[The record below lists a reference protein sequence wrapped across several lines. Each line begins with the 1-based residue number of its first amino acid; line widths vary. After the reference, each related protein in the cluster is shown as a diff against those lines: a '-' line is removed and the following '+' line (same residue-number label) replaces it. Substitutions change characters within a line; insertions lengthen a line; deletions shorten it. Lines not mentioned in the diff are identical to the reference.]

1 MYTGVLSK
9 KQLKI
14 QEKIRKDKLEQQRNC
29 KLIAAL
35 TDQEELFKLACKLI
49 SFDNKSH
56 KRNTSILGTK
66 IEYKKKNDSE
76 LLRVIRIT

>member
-1 MYTGVLSK
+1 MKQK
-9 KQLKI
+9 KH
-14 QEKIRKDKLEQQRNC
+14 KLEQQRNC

-35 TDQEELFKLACKLI
+35 TDQEELFELACKLI

-66 IEYKKKNDSE
+66 IDIRKK
-76 LLRVIRIT
+76 